1 MNYKL
6 TLAYNGAAFCGW
18 QVQLHKHTGE
28 QQRTVQGELER
39 AVATLEGERRT
50 IHGAGRTDA
59 GVHAEAQV
67 ANVRMERALSVHKLR
82 AALNGNLP
90 PDVRVIEVEQVAD
103 DFHARFS
110 ATGKTYRYRVFNAP
124 FVSPFLAGRALT
136 EMRPLDVERMKRAAM
151 VFIGRHDWTAFSSAQ
166 SDVQDRVR
174 CVTQMEVCEYWNAE
188 AHGRIVEITASAE
201 GFLRFM
207 VRSIAG
213 TLLAVGRGE
222 IEIAQVEA
230 AIRTGNR
237 ALSGATAAAHGLTLV
252 RVHYD
257 SAGK

>member
-18 QVQLHKHTGE
+18 QVQLHKQAGE
-28 QQRTVQGELER
+28 QRTVQGELER
-39 AVATLEGERRT
+39 AVAVLEGDRRAV
-50 IHGAGRTDA
+50 HGAGRTDA

-67 ANVRMERALSVHKLR
+67 ASVRMNRDLPVHKLR

-90 PDVRVIEVEQVAD
+90 PDVRVIEVEHVAD

-110 ATGKTYRYRVFNAP
+110 AVGKTYRYRVFNAA

-136 EMRPLDVERMKRAAM
+136 EMRPLDVECMKRAAKIF
-151 VFIGRHDWTAFSSAQ
+151 VGRHDWTAFSSAQ
-166 SDVQDRVR
+166 SDVEDRVR
-174 CVTQMEVCEYWNAE
+174 CVTMMEVKDYWNDE
-188 AHGRIVEITASAE
+188 ARGRVVEITTSGE

-207 VRSIAG
+207 VRSIVG

-222 IEIAQVEA
+222 IEIAQIEA
-230 AIRTGNR
+230 AIRTGDR
-237 ALSGATAAAHGLTLV
+237 TLSGATAAAHGLTLV

>member
-1 MNYKL
+1 MNYRL

-18 QVQLHKHTGE
+18 QVQLHKHAGE
-28 QQRTVQGELER
+28 QRTVQGELER
-39 AVATLEGERRT
+39 AVAVLEGERRT
-50 IHGAGRTDA
+50 VYGAGRTDA

-67 ANVRMERALSVHKLR
+67 ASVWMERAMSVHKLR

-90 PDVRVIEVEQVAD
+90 PDVRVIEVEEVAE

-136 EMRPLDVERMKRAAM
+136 EMRPLDVERMKRAAHL
-151 VFIGRHDWTAFSSAQ
+151 FIGRHDWTAFSSAQ
-166 SDVQDRVR
+166 SDTEDRVR
-174 CVTQMEVCEYWNAE
+174 CVTMMEVCDYWNAE
-188 AHGRIVEITASAE
+188 AHGRVVEITTSGE

-222 IEIAQVEA
+222 IEIAQIGA
-230 AIRTGNR
+230 AIRTGDR
-237 ALSGATAAAHGLTLV
+237 KLSGATAAAHGLTLIK
-252 RVHYD
+252 VHYD
-257 SAGK
+257 